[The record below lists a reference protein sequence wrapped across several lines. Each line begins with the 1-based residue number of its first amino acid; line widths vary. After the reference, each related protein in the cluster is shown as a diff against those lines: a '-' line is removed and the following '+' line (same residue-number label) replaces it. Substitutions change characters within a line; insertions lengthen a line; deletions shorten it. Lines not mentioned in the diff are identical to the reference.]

1 MIFFRKFKI
10 KSSGKFDYKI
20 LPCTVNSFTFQIMAT
35 NDCHVALMSTA
46 SFEDKWIE
54 VCLGGW
60 GNTESF
66 IAERVGDRKG

>member
-1 MIFFRKFKI
+1 
-10 KSSGKFDYKI
+10 
-20 LPCTVNSFTFQIMAT
+20 MAT